1 MSLQVNGL
9 TKRLPRRLP
18 IGAKYVVE
26 GYGGGEGNLHVIARY
41 VLLPDGHR
49 INVPSDVP
57 RPSAARALASRRS
70 THAKRSEPKIRS
82 RTKIARG
89 TGTPRS
95 SKRC

>member
-26 GYGGGEGNLHVIARY
+26 GYGGAEGKLHVIARY
-41 VLLPDGHR
+41 VLLPNGHR

-57 RPSAARALASRRS
+57 RSSSARALASRRGS
-70 THAKRSEPKIRS
+70 HTKRSEPKIGS
-82 RTKIARG
+82 RTKLARRR
-89 TGTPRS
+89 GTPR
-95 SKRC
+95 